1 MRFGLLGGLLA
12 QDADRDCPVR
22 GLKARTLLAVLLLN
36 AGQPVS
42 LDRLTIAL
50 WAENAPS
57 TAEQS
62 LRNLVARLR
71 KALGDEEGERLRAV
85 RAGYL
90 LRVADEE
97 LDTRLFEEAVRRARA
112 AHAADDPV
120 RVLAETATALG
131 QWRGTPLLDLP
142 ELAADFQPQ
151 CEQWEEDRLQMLE
164 WRFGAELQ
172 LDRPQAVVAE
182 LTGLVGEHPL
192 REAFHGQLMLALHR
206 SDQRAK
212 ALAVYQRL
220 RRTLIEELGIE
231 PGPALRELHQLVL
244 SEEPSAPGPSRPTTP
259 PSTPSAPTPRAVP
272 DQLPSAPLH
281 FVGRAEPLTALRD
294 ALLRD
299 TGRARYA
306 VVSGMAGVGKSALAV
321 HCAHALA
328 EHFPDGRLFLNLRG
342 ATSGLTP
349 LTTHQAA
356 TALLGGL
363 GVDPGT
369 VPADPEA
376 AAALLRG
383 TLAPTRT
390 LLVLDDAAGLAQV
403 RPLLPAGPDCAVL
416 LTSRSPMLTLE
427 GAAHLRLA
435 TLSEAES
442 VALVAVAS
450 GRTSADREVV
460 TLEQGDLARLVGL
473 CGRLPLALRIVA
485 ARLAA
490 RDALPVRSLV
500 AQLSDHE
507 DRLDQLELDD
517 LSIRQSLALAH
528 RVLLESE
535 RRLDRRA
542 ADALLAVGSLNLP
555 EYSAAQLAG
564 TLGTSRAQAAAALD
578 RLVDVALLDE
588 IRLDRFAPHDLV
600 RDFARELAEDSGRRP
615 ELASAA
621 LRWYAAEAGRS
632 ALALAPE
639 LHHHRRLPGGDGSPD
654 EETAL
659 LWGDAEC
666 VNLVPLVEQADREQ
680 RDSSSLLTL
689 VQALLPYLRARGR
702 TAELSQLNRTAL
714 TVARREGNLLAQAHA
729 LGDLAGS
736 HFDAGRF
743 ADALDL
749 IDQAVPLWREL
760 GDVVREQLN
769 LNNRGMLLQALGR
782 DREAVTALEEALAL
796 AVERGDAHNEALAL
810 SGLGNVAEKTDPRL
824 AIRHHSRSI
833 EAGRRSGTPG
843 VQMAGLCNIGC
854 AHLRLDEPAEALQHF
869 REALALPAGSAHW
882 TTERQTRLGLV
893 DALHR
898 LHHLDEAATAA
909 RDLLDRTTTR
919 ADPYGEGLARHAY
932 GLVLRDQ
939 GNPTHALTQWRTAL
953 DLLTPLD
960 PETTAELRTLI
971 TTAEAA

>member
-1 MRFGLLGGLLA
+1 MRFGLLGSLLA
-12 QDADRDCPVR
+12 QDADRECPVR
-22 GLKARTLLAVLLLN
+22 GPKARTLLAVLLLN

-42 LDRLTIAL
+42 LDRLILAL
-50 WAENAPS
+50 WAEGAPS

-71 KALGDEEGERLRAV
+71 KALGDEDGDRLRAV

-90 LRVADEE
+90 LRVADTE
-97 LDTRLFEEAVRRARA
+97 LDTRLFEEGVRRARA
-112 AHAADDPV
+112 AHTAGDST
-120 RVLAETATALG
+120 RVLTETAAALDL
-131 QWRGTPLLDLP
+131 WRGMPLLDLP
-142 ELAADFQPQ
+142 DLAAEFLPQ
-151 CEQWEEDRLQMLE
+151 CEQWQEDRLQMLE

-182 LTGLVGEHPL
+182 LTGLTGEHPL

-206 SDQRAK
+206 SGQRAQ

-220 RRTLIEELGIE
+220 RRTLIDELGIE
-231 PGPALRELHQLVL
+231 PGPSARELHQLIL
-244 SEEPSAPGPSRPTTP
+244 SEEQPAAEPGRPART
-259 PSTPSAPTPRAVP
+259 AP
-272 DQLPSAPLH
+272 DQLPSDPLH
-281 FVGRAEPLTALRD
+281 FVGRSDSLATLGD

-321 HCAHALA
+321 RCAHTMAD
-328 EHFPDGRLFLNLRG
+328 HFPDGRLFLNLRG

-356 TALLGGL
+356 TALLRGL
-363 GVDPGT
+363 GVEPGT
-369 VPADPEA
+369 VPEDPEA
-376 AAALLRG
+376 AAALLRS

-403 RPLLPAGPDCAVL
+403 RPLLPSGPGCAVL

-450 GRTSADREVV
+450 GRTSANREVV
-460 TLEQGDLARLVGL
+460 TLEQGDLTRLVEL

-500 AQLSDHE
+500 AQLSAHE

-517 LSIRQSLALAH
+517 LSIRQSLGLAVSAL
-528 RVLLESE
+528 RGSE

-542 ADALLAVGSLNLP
+542 ADTLLAVGALNLP

-564 TLGTSRAQAAAALD
+564 TLGTSRVQAAAALD

-588 IRLDRFAPHDLV
+588 IRLDRFVPHDLV
-600 RDFARELAEDSGRRP
+600 RDFARELAEESGRRS
-615 ELASAA
+615 ELTSAA
-621 LRWYAAEAGRS
+621 LHWYVTAAGRS

-639 LHHHRRLPGGDGSPD
+639 LHRHRQLPGGNGAEEVAD
-654 EETAL
+654 EDAAL

-666 VNLVPLVEQADREQ
+666 VNLLALVEQADREE
-680 RDSSSLLTL
+680 RDAAGLLSL

-714 TVARREGNLLAQAHA
+714 SVARREGNLLAQAHA

-743 ADALDL
+743 ADALAL
-749 IDQAVPLWREL
+749 IEEALPLWRQL
-760 GDVVREQLN
+760 DDVGREQLY

-796 AVERGDAHNEALAL
+796 AVARGDAHNEALAL
-810 SGLGNVAEKTDPRL
+810 SGLGNVAEKSDPRL
-824 AIRHHSRSI
+824 AILHHTRSI
-833 EAGRRSGTPG
+833 EAGKRSGTPG

-854 AHLRLDEPAEALQHF
+854 AHLRLDEPTEALRYF
-869 REALALPAGSAHW
+869 REALDQPAGAAHW
-882 TTERQTRLGLV
+882 TTERQCRLGLI

-898 LHHLDEAATAA
+898 LRRLDEATTACHE
-909 RDLLDRTTTR
+909 LLDRTSTLQ
-919 ADPYGEGLARHAY
+919 DPYGEGRARHAL
-932 GLVLRDQ
+932 GLILRDQ
-939 GNPTHALTQWRTAL
+939 AEPAHALGQWRAAL
-953 DLLTPLD
+953 ELLTTLD
-960 PETTAELRTLI
+960 AQEVAELQDLI
-971 TTAEAA
+971 ASAAAA